1 MVPSGCAPQWQSG
14 LLRKNA
20 HDALEAYQEA
30 IRLILSE
37 DPQPTPLAWQR
48 MRVNQA
54 HNTLYNSL
62 NQAMQEPA
70 FNSHYLADMK
80 LWVTHSQFIVEHIN
94 AMTTLAR
101 EHRALPPELAQEYLQ
116 SCEIAIQRCQQRLEY
131 DEPGSSGD
139 ANIMDAPEMQPHEGA
154 AGTLEQHLQRVI
166 GHLNTMHT
174 ISSMAWRQRPHHG
187 IWLSRKLR
195 DSKA

>member
-1 MVPSGCAPQWQSG
+1 MYTLQLLWLNGEQYILPRLIDTIIGCLIAFGGTVWLWPQWQSG

-20 HDALEAYQEA
+20 HDALEAYQDA

-37 DPQPTPLAWQR
+37 DPQPTPLARQR

-131 DEPGSSGD
+131 DERVVLAMPISWMRRRCSRTKARQVRWSSIYNGLL
-139 ANIMDAPEMQPHEGA
+139 AI
-154 AGTLEQHLQRVI
+154 
-166 GHLNTMHT
+166 
-174 ISSMAWRQRPHHG
+174 
-187 IWLSRKLR
+187 
-195 DSKA
+195 

>member
-1 MVPSGCAPQWQSG
+1 M
-14 LLRKNA
+14 
-20 HDALEAYQEA
+20 
-30 IRLILSE
+30 ILSE
-37 DPQPTPLAWQR
+37 DPQPTPLARQR

-131 DEPGSSGD
+131 MTDRGVLAMPISWIRRRCSRTKARQVRWSSIYSG
-139 ANIMDAPEMQPHEGA
+139 
-154 AGTLEQHLQRVI
+154 LLVI
-166 GHLNTMHT
+166 
-174 ISSMAWRQRPHHG
+174 
-187 IWLSRKLR
+187 
-195 DSKA
+195 

>member
-1 MVPSGCAPQWQSG
+1 
-14 LLRKNA
+14 
-20 HDALEAYQEA
+20 
-30 IRLILSE
+30 
-37 DPQPTPLAWQR
+37 
-48 MRVNQA
+48 
-54 HNTLYNSL
+54 
-62 NQAMQEPA
+62 
-70 FNSHYLADMK
+70 MK

-166 GHLNTMHT
+166 G
-174 ISSMAWRQRPHHG
+174 
-187 IWLSRKLR
+187 
-195 DSKA
+195 

>member
-1 MVPSGCAPQWQSG
+1 
-14 LLRKNA
+14 
-20 HDALEAYQEA
+20 A

-139 ANIMDAPEMQPHEGA
+139 ANIMDSPEMQPHEGA